1 MKNIFKS
8 DNPVHLLRLFS
19 IFSLFSVVVILFFF
33 CFGIRKIFVKHNI
46 NDAEQ
51 DATGISQALFEHER
65 DMFLGSDSE
74 KEITLNVAP
83 EDFLRLDER
92 MKTYLHPLNIVKIK
106 VFSTDRK
113 IIYSTDHSIIG
124 QIDVHN
130 EKLNRALKGEVV
142 SKLEKKD
149 NVWDLAGEKRY
160 DIDLV
165 ETYLPVRD
173 KNNEIIGSFEVYL
186 DISRY
191 QKEIEEFLKSF
202 MIIGTVILVLVFGFL
217 FVQMRQGTNQ
227 LSKIQKELEKLSATD
242 VLTGIFNRRHLFSR
256 AEEEFAK
263 TQRQISL
270 KNEDSVGY
278 IMIDVDDFKK
288 VNDTCGH
295 IIGDEILKEL
305 ANRLKSSIRKYDIV
319 GRYGGEE
326 FLVILPN
333 SNFETTQKVAE
344 RIWKAVKEKPFIVKE
359 SSHNITVS
367 LGIACLI
374 KEDKELDAV
383 LNRADKGLYKA
394 KNLGRDRIAW
404 V

>member
-1 MKNIFKS
+1 
-8 DNPVHLLRLFS
+8 
-19 IFSLFSVVVILFFF
+19 VVILFFF
-33 CFGIRKIFVKHNI
+33 SFGIRKIFVKHNI

-51 DATGISQALFEHER
+51 DATGISQAIFIQER
-65 DMFLGSDSE
+65 DVFLGSDSE

-83 EDFLRLDER
+83 EDLLRLDEH
-92 MKTYLHPLNIVKIK
+92 MKNYLHPLNIVKIK
-106 VFSTDRK
+106 VYSTDRK

-124 QIDVHN
+124 QIDAHN
-130 EKLNRALKGEVV
+130 EKLKRALKGEVV
-142 SKLEKKD
+142 SNLEKKD

-173 KNNEIIGSFEVYL
+173 KNNEIKGSFEVYI

-191 QKEIEEFLKSF
+191 QNEIEGFLKSF

-242 VLTGIFNRRHLFSR
+242 VLTGIFNRRHLFIR

-263 TQRQISL
+263 THRQT
-270 KNEDSVGY
+270 KNDDAVGY
-278 IMIDVDDFKK
+278 IMIDVDNFKK
-288 VNDTCGH
+288 INDTYGH

-305 ANRLKSSIRKYDIV
+305 ANRLISSIRKYDIA

-333 SNFETTQKVAE
+333 SNFEATQKVAE
-344 RIWKAVKEKPFIVKE
+344 RIWTTCKEQPFIVKK

-367 LGIACLI
+367 LGIACI
-374 KEDKELDAV
+374 KKEDKELDAV
-383 LNRADKGLYKA
+383 LKRADEGLYKA